1 MAELADAHGSGPC
14 ERKFLQVQ
22 LLLSAPIKF
31 FNMIIYSIASVAI
44 LRRFVTQN
52 RIVSTKNLVGIIFYI
67 IVFKLTYSKNCK
79 YVFIFANYMRN
90 WTESYNYVE

>member
-1 MAELADAHGSGPC
+1 
-14 ERKFLQVQ
+14 
-22 LLLSAPIKF
+22 
-31 FNMIIYSIASVAI
+31 MIIYSIASVAI

-79 YVFIFANYMRN
+79 DVFILQI
-90 WTESYNYVE
+90 T